1 MLALVES
8 EVALNSMLT
17 FLDYNSLKNYLIAIQ
32 YSRKSC
38 PHLFDAEI
46 WKYRLSSRQAIDST
60 YLSEL
65 IPSSE
70 SNYRV
75 SFPQIEGWKNLPL
88 ELEILYGCPEMKTY
102 AAITTFMQCCVYFV
116 GNGFAV
122 SYQVKGSSVD
132 FVVIPLLCWI
142 ALKNYRRGCYQV
154 QRGRITQVFLL
165 YKKAKRVHFQSKQ
178 KCRSINI
185 AGGTCKI
192 TLWWFQSRKASLQ
205 YPFKRI

>member
-46 WKYRLSSRQAIDST
+46 WKYRLSSRFAIDST

-88 ELEILYGCPEMKTY
+88 ELEVLYGCPEMKTY

-122 SYQVKGSSVD
+122 SYQVNGSSVD
-132 FVVIPLLCWI
+132 FVVIPLSLLDCVKKLQTGLLSGT
-142 ALKNYRRGCYQV
+142 AGQNY
-154 QRGRITQVFLL
+154 
-165 YKKAKRVHFQSKQ
+165 A
-178 KCRSINI
+178 SIFAI
-185 AGGTCKI
+185 
-192 TLWWFQSRKASLQ
+192 
-205 YPFKRI
+205 